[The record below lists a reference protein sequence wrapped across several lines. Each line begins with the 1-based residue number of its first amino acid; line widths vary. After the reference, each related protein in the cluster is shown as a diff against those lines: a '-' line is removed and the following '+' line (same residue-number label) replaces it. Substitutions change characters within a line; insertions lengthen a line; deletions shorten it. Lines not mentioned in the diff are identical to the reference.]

1 MFALP
6 GFSQPGHQTRATKT
20 NKNNKTKG
28 KTKMKTR
35 STEEK
40 PRGTDGRSKR
50 QSRRWLASAVL
61 ATGALLVSSLLN
73 HSAAAGTA
81 NACQKTAAEVLAGCR
96 AGVQSDYRIA
106 LGKCVNISDQ
116 AARTACQQQA
126 VQDLHDGQRTCQDQ
140 YAARQA
146 ACQKLGPAPYDPVID
161 PANFVAQVD
170 NPYFP
175 LVPGTTFIYEGRSS
189 QGFSHIEFAVTH
201 NTKVILGVTC
211 VEIHDSVFLNG
222 VLEEDTLDWFAQDKE
237 GNVWYFGENT
247 HELVDGLITTIA
259 GTFIAG
265 ENGDKAGI
273 IMKAHP
279 AVGDFYR
286 QEFSLANA
294 EDFAETLSITE
305 SVTVR
310 YGSFNHCLKS
320 QETTPLETSLLEH
333 KFYAPGVGQI
343 LTVNANTGER
353 TDLVQIITK

>member
-1 MFALP
+1 
-6 GFSQPGHQTRATKT
+6 
-20 NKNNKTKG
+20 
-28 KTKMKTR
+28 MKI
-35 STEEK
+35 
-40 PRGTDGRSKR
+40 RSKR
-50 QSRRWLASAVL
+50 IEIRPKGSNKKPGRLLV
-61 ATGALLVSSLLN
+61 GALLAVAALGACNLVN
-73 HSAAAGTA
+73 QATAAGAA
-81 NACQKTAAEVLAGCR
+81 NACQQTAADALTACR
-96 AGVQSDYRIA
+96 AGAQSDYEIA
-106 LGKCVNISDQ
+106 LGKCVNVSDPTARKACQKQ
-116 AARTACQQQA
+116 AAS
-126 VQDLHDGQRTCQDQ
+126 DLTDALQTCK
-140 YAARQA
+140 AGLASRLA

-161 PANFVAQVD
+161 SANFVGPID

-175 LVPGTTFIYEGRSS
+175 LVPGTTFIYGGQTS
-189 QGFSHIEFAVTH
+189 QGPSRVEFAVTH
-201 NTKVILGVTC
+201 NTRVIDGVTC
-211 VEIHDSVFLNG
+211 VEVHDSVFTSGALT
-222 VLEEDTLDWFAQDKE
+222 EDTLDWFAQDKD

-247 HELVDGLITTIA
+247 AELVDGLITTID
-259 GTFIAG
+259 GTFMAG
-265 ENGDKAGI
+265 VNGDKPGI

-353 TDLVQIITK
+353 TDLVQIIRK